1 MERKKSGYFWETVAD
16 VSELAG
22 ALARDAVVAG
32 KKLIHYVN
40 DLTTTDTTLEPPAE
54 SDESGSKTNAKTG

>member
-1 MERKKSGYFWETVAD
+1 MEKRKSDYFWETVAD

-54 SDESGSKTNAKTG
+54 SSKSDSETNAKTD